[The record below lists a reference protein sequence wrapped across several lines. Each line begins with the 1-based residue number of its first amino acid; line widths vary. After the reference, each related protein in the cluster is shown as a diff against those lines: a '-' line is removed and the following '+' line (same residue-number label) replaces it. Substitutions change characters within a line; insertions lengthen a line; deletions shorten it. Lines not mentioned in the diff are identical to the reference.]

1 VIGAGSSGCEAGVTA
16 SESDAIIIER
26 SLEPSSAAAQLAI
39 EQTLFDV
46 AARVP
51 QRLRL
56 WQPLPA
62 LIVTL
67 AEANR
72 PGFAPAAARAEA
84 RSLAVHVRASG
95 GGAVCLGPGSLVVS
109 HLYDS
114 PRNDID
120 ASYRRFAG
128 ALTAAVAALGVSL
141 TVEHVVGAYC
151 DGRFDLVWHGLKVG
165 GIAQRRRVQHGGARV
180 WIHAVLAVEARSLA
194 YPEAVTE
201 FYANLGSPRV
211 ADPRATTTLSHCF
224 DGHRDP
230 QDLVSRISDA
240 IVQAF
245 DAPGRSAESEPATRS
260 T

>member
-1 VIGAGSSGCEAGVTA
+1 METVAGDTVRH
-16 SESDAIIIER
+16 SDAIVIER
-26 SLEPSSAAAQLAI
+26 SLEPSSAAAQLAV
-39 EQTLFDV
+39 EQALFDEV
-46 AARVP
+46 ERVP

-67 AEANR
+67 AEANQ

-114 PRNDID
+114 QRNDID

-128 ALTAAVAALGVSL
+128 ALTAAMAALGVSL
-141 TVEHVVGAYC
+141 TEEHVVGAYC
-151 DGRFDLVWHGLKVG
+151 DGRFDLAWHGLKVG

-180 WIHAVLAVEARSLA
+180 WIHAVLGVEARSLA

-211 ADPRATTTLSHCF
+211 ADPRATTTLSHCIERQP
-224 DGHRDP
+224 DSRD
-230 QDLVSRISDA
+230 LLRRVSDA
-240 IVQAF
+240 IAQAF
-245 DAPGRSAESEPATRS
+245 DAPGSTGSESAGASA
-260 T
+260 

>member
-1 VIGAGSSGCEAGVTA
+1 MQTVAGDTVRH
-16 SESDAIIIER
+16 SDAIVIER
-26 SLEPSSAAAQLAI
+26 SLEPSSATAQLVI
-39 EQTLFDV
+39 EHALFNAV
-46 AARVP
+46 ERVP

-67 AEANR
+67 AESNR
-72 PGFAPAAARAEA
+72 PGFAAAAARAEA
-84 RSLAVHVRASG
+84 RGLAVHVRASG

-128 ALTAAVAALGVSL
+128 ALTAAMAALGVSL
-141 TVEHVVGAYC
+141 TEEHVVGAYC
-151 DGRFDLVWHGLKVG
+151 DGRFDLAWHGRKVG

-180 WIHAVLAVEARSLA
+180 WIHAVLAVEARSLV
-194 YPEAVTE
+194 YPQAVTE
-201 FYANLGSPRV
+201 FYANLGSPRI

-230 QDLVSRISDA
+230 QDLVSRVSDA

-245 DAPGRSAESEPATRS
+245 DAPGRSSESEAAS
-260 T
+260 ASV